1 MLSYILRF
9 VKIKI
14 LERSVIYLASDLEL
28 FDNKIIILYILEK
41 NSKALS
47 IEQIA
52 KFCEDFDD
60 ITYFDICSYIQE
72 LKSNNYIEENYTD
85 SNGFLYNITS
95 SGLSTLQ
102 ELLELIPGVN
112 LHNIKKIIN
121 KNIVKIKTD
130 FSIDNVVV
138 PVKDDEFKVTC
149 YIKEGNDELVSITM
163 YAANKD
169 QARNITRNWNNN
181 AETIYEKL
189 LDMMTKE
196 PSDDE

>member
-1 MLSYILRF
+1 MA
-9 VKIKI
+9 K
-14 LERSVIYLASDLEL
+14 DLEL

-41 NSKALS
+41 NSKALT

-72 LKSNNYIEENYTD
+72 LEGNGYIDETYSE
-85 SNGFLYNITS
+85 SNGILYGITN
-95 SGLSTLQ
+95 SGLSTLH

-130 FSIDNVVV
+130 YSIGNVVL
-138 PVKDDEFKVTC
+138 PVKNDEFKVSC
-149 YIKEGNDELVSITM
+149 YIKDGSDELVNITM

-169 QARNITRNWNNN
+169 QARNITKNWNND
-181 AETIYEKL
+181 AEEIYDKL
-189 LDMMTKE
+189 LQMMTKE
-196 PSDDE
+196 ILEDE

>member
-121 KNIVKIKTD
+121 NIDKYEENNFGTY
-130 FSIDNVVV
+130 S
-138 PVKDDEFKVTC
+138 
-149 YIKEGNDELVSITM
+149 IKEENGKNYTTYNTNTELQELLTSLGITL
-163 YAANKD
+163 
-169 QARNITRNWNNN
+169 
-181 AETIYEKL
+181 EKCL
-189 LDMMTKE
+189 K
-196 PSDDE
+196 SQ

>member
-1 MLSYILRF
+1 MT
-9 VKIKI
+9 
-14 LERSVIYLASDLEL
+14 SDLEL

-41 NSKALS
+41 NSKPLT

-52 KFCEDFDD
+52 KFCEDFED
-60 ITYFDICSYIQE
+60 ITYFDICSYVQE
-72 LKSNNYIEENYTD
+72 LKSNKYIDESFSESGSLVY
-85 SNGFLYNITS
+85 SITN

-130 FSIDNVVV
+130 FSIDNVVI

-163 YAANKD
+163 YATNKD
-169 QARNITRNWNNN
+169 QARNITKNWNNN
-181 AETIYEKL
+181 AEEIYEKL

-196 PSDDE
+196 VSDNQ

>member
-1 MLSYILRF
+1 MA
-9 VKIKI
+9 K
-14 LERSVIYLASDLEL
+14 DLEL

-72 LKSNNYIEENYTD
+72 LSASGFVAESYAD
-85 SNGFLYNITS
+85 SQNVYSITP
-95 SGLSTLQ
+95 SGLSTLE

-130 FSIDNVVV
+130 YSIDNVVL
-138 PVKDDEFKVTC
+138 PVNNGGFKVSC
-149 YIKEGNDELVSITM
+149 YIKEGNDELVNITM
-163 YAANKD
+163 DATDKD
-169 QARNITRNWNNN
+169 QARNITRNWNQD
-181 AETIYEKL
+181 AESIYEKL
-189 LDMMTKE
+189 LEMMTKE
-196 PSDDE
+196 VPENDSYEDNSLT

>member
-1 MLSYILRF
+1 MA
-9 VKIKI
+9 K
-14 LERSVIYLASDLEL
+14 DLEL
-28 FDNKIIILYILEK
+28 FDNKIIVLYILDK
-41 NSKALS
+41 NAKALS

-72 LKSNNYIEENYTD
+72 LKSNGYITESYNENHDTLF
-85 SNGFLYNITS
+85 SITP
-95 SGLSTLQ
+95 SGLSTLH

-130 FSIDNVVV
+130 YSIDNVVI
-138 PVKDDEFKVTC
+138 PVKNDEFKVSC
-149 YIKEGNDELVSITM
+149 YIKDGNDELVNITI

-169 QARNITRNWNNN
+169 QARNITKNWNSS
-181 AETIYEKL
+181 AEQIYEKL
-189 LDMMTKE
+189 LEMMTKE
-196 PSDDE
+196 INDDDEY

>member
-1 MLSYILRF
+1 MAR
-9 VKIKI
+9 
-14 LERSVIYLASDLEL
+14 DLEL

-41 NSKALS
+41 NSKALTL
-47 IEQIA
+47 EQIS

-72 LKSNNYIEENYTD
+72 LEYNNYISESHSENGNT
-85 SNGFLYNITS
+85 LYSITS
-95 SGLSTLQ
+95 TGISTLQ

-130 FSIDNVVV
+130 YSIDNVVI
-138 PVKDDEFKVTC
+138 PVKDDEFKVSC
-149 YIKEGNDELVSITM
+149 YIKEGNDELVNITM

-169 QARNITRNWNNN
+169 QARNITKNWNSS
-181 AETIYEKL
+181 AEEIYEKL
-189 LDMMTKE
+189 LEMMTKE
-196 PSDDE
+196 PSEDE

>member
-1 MLSYILRF
+1 MT
-9 VKIKI
+9 
-14 LERSVIYLASDLEL
+14 SDLEL

-41 NSKALS
+41 NSKPLT

-52 KFCEDFDD
+52 KFCEDFED
-60 ITYFDICSYIQE
+60 ITYFDICSYVQE
-72 LKSNNYIEENYTD
+72 LKSNKYIDESFSESGSLVY
-85 SNGFLYNITS
+85 SITN

-130 FSIDNVVV
+130 FSIDNVVI

-149 YIKEGNDELVSITM
+149 YIKEGNYELVSITM
-163 YAANKD
+163 YATNKD
-169 QARNITRNWNNN
+169 QARNITKNWNNN
-181 AETIYEKL
+181 AEEIYEKL

-196 PSDDE
+196 VSDNE